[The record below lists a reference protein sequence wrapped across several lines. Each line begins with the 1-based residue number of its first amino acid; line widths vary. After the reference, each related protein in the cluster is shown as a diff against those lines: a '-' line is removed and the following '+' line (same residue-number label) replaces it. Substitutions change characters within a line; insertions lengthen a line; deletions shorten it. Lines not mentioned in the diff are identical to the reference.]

1 MAKQVQLKD
10 KVTIP
15 EQDDDNY
22 TLSSSEGMIEVTP
35 VSCTCSSFVSMKLP
49 CRHIFAIRSK
59 LSFDL
64 YDTSL
69 CNRRWS
75 VDYYLANQ
83 RVFRGEEAE
92 NSPSFDVIDLP
103 STAKKPLSQVYL
115 VKFACYHT
123 CMFLL

>member
-1 MAKQVQLKD
+1 MKHLTHYAYHLVAKQVQLKD

-49 CRHIFAIRSK
+49 CHHIFTIRSK
-59 LSFDL
+59 LGFDL

-75 VDYYLANQ
+75 VDYYWLINVYSEVRKLKIVRPALMSLISHQQQ
-83 RVFRGEEAE
+83 RNHFHRYT
-92 NSPSFDVIDLP
+92 L
-103 STAKKPLSQVYL
+103 
-115 VKFACYHT
+115 
-123 CMFLL
+123 